1 MKLNLINQKL
11 LQQKYR
17 QLKHLNHKTKQ
28 TYKPKV
34 QLQAKTNLGKTRTKG
49 GRYGAYIDYRR

>member
-1 MKLNLINQKL
+1 MNLLNQTL
-11 LQQKYR
+11 LQLKCQ
-17 QLKHLNHKTKQ
+17 QLIHLNHKTKQ

-49 GRYGAYIDYRR
+49 GRYGAYIDY

>member
-1 MKLNLINQKL
+1 MKLNLLNQKL
-11 LQQKYR
+11 MQLKCR
-17 QLKHLNHKTKQ
+17 QLKHLKLKNKQ